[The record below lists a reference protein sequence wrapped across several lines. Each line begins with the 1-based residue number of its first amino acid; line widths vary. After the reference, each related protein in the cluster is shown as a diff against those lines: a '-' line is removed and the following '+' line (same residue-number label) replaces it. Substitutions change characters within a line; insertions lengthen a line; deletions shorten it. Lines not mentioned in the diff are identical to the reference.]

1 LILNN
6 SPLNIKTLSPNDSR
20 WKPFLEKF
28 SKNEIIDLLY
38 EEKLKSER
46 NAEIILLKEKIRL
59 LEQIIVQAQSKL
71 NLIRLTNA

>member
-1 LILNN
+1 MSLHD
-6 SPLNIKTLSPNDSR
+6 LNIKTLSPNDSR

>member
-1 LILNN
+1 MSLHD
-6 SPLNIKTLSPNDSR
+6 LNIKTLSPNDSR

-46 NAEIILLKEKIRL
+46 NAEIILLKEKVRL
-59 LEQIIVQAQSKL
+59 LEQIIAQAQSKL
-71 NLIRLTNA
+71 NLIRLANA

>member
-1 LILNN
+1 MNN
-6 SPLNIKTLSPNDSR
+6 SQLNLKTLSPKDVR

-38 EEKLKSER
+38 EEKLKSGK

-59 LEQIIVQAQSKL
+59 LEQIIAQAQSKL